1 MSIKHLK
8 ETVKMKTKYSYFILT
23 GALLV
28 VNAFGGTIKS
38 NGTSGATQLSVPV
51 GAHGIALNGSNLA
64 TVSGVEALYFNP
76 AGASNIG
83 GTEAMFSNMS
93 YIADIKVNYA
103 GFVSRLGNSG
113 TLGLSVKSFNFG
125 DIGRTT
131 SDNTEGTGETF
142 SPNFMTLSAT
152 WSKSL
157 ADRMRFGVNMKYVQ
171 EEILRTSAS
180 GLGFDMGIQY
190 SFSGLPM
197 QIGVV
202 LSNLGNKMQYSG
214 SDLEQKLPPDESGE
228 GTNDEPFQI
237 VSEPFEMPVEM
248 NIGLSYEAIPGLLIQ
263 GTFNNNSSSNNEL
276 RFGSEYSMSFGDA
289 SVWIGTG
296 LSIANIDDEKPDN
309 VSQADWSES
318 TESNFGTTFGA
329 GIVYPIGELTVGFEV
344 AQRTVVDYFDN
355 NLVYALKISF

>member
-1 MSIKHLK
+1 
-8 ETVKMKTKYSYFILT
+8 MKTKYSYFILT

-171 EEILRTSAS
+171 EEILRTSTS

-190 SFSGLPM
+190 SFADLPLK
-197 QIGVV
+197 IGVV
-202 LSNLGNKMQYSG
+202 LSNLGSRMQYSG
-214 SDLEQKLPPDESGE
+214 SDLEQDHTPEGSGE
-228 GTNDEPFQI
+228 GTIDEPFQI
-237 VSEPFEMPVEM
+237 VSEPFELPVEM
-248 NIGLSYEAIPGLLIQ
+248 NIALSYEVIPGLLIQ

-289 SVWIGTG
+289 SVWIGSG
-296 LSIANIDDEKPDN
+296 LSMASIDDEKPDEM
-309 VSQADWSES
+309 SQADWSES
-318 TESNFGTTFGA
+318 TDSNFGTTFGA
-329 GIVYPIGELTVGFEV
+329 GIVYPIGELTIGLEV
-344 AQRTVVDYFDN
+344 AQRTVIDYFDN